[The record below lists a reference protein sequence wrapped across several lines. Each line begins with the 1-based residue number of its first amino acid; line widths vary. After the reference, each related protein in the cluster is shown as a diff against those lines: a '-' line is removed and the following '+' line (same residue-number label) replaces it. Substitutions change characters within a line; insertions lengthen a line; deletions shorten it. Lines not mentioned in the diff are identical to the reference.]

1 MRIKLPNGKMLVI
14 GLIDTKNIVIGLNSN
29 SFFSSDK
36 RDRHILM
43 LDYDAIPFDELKR
56 DVRRLQRKYD
66 LPTFYIFIS
75 SKKNGKI
82 KYHAYCFTP
91 LSFEEMSE
99 IVFDS
104 KADFGFKSCLLK
116 FGFATLRFSP
126 KRKYGRYGIPEFYKK
141 IVNKSKKRKEIK
153 GAFKILMKLF
163 EEERKLWLG

>member
-66 LPTFYIFIS
+66 IFKSITYLKDFFQASKLVFVLIS
-75 SKKNGKI
+75 S
-82 KYHAYCFTP
+82 
-91 LSFEEMSE
+91 L
-99 IVFDS
+99 
-104 KADFGFKSCLLK
+104 
-116 FGFATLRFSP
+116 
-126 KRKYGRYGIPEFYKK
+126 
-141 IVNKSKKRKEIK
+141 
-153 GAFKILMKLF
+153 
-163 EEERKLWLG
+163 